1 MMNLQESLHT
11 ILAQSETL
19 ADLFYLVF
27 LERYP
32 EVRQHFQ
39 GVNLRQQGV
48 LLTMALMVMERHD
61 SGSYPAT
68 EMYLRYLGSKHH
80 DRGIPR
86 HLYPHFRDALL
97 AALERFHSKDW
108 GAELAAQ
115 WGGAIDR
122 ASATML
128 EGYQERHSV

>member
-1 MMNLQESLHT
+1 MNLPESLHA
-11 ILAQSETL
+11 ILAQSDTL

-48 LLTMALMVMERHD
+48 LLTMALMVMERHY
-61 SGSYPAT
+61 SGAYPAT

-80 DRGIPR
+80 ARGIPQ

-108 GAELAAQ
+108 GAELATQ
-115 WGGAIDR
+115 WRGAIDR
-122 ASATML
+122 AAATML
-128 EGYQERHSV
+128 EGYQERQAV